1 MVVFFVFL
9 NIDLL
14 MKQFKFLLLSF
25 LGIFAGLYVIYVS
38 YFYFNQEE
46 MVFVQY
52 KLDEN
57 YKFNFENNFEEVKLK
72 SFDGKYQHGIL
83 FKANG
88 PKGLVFYLHGNAGAV
103 DSWGRIS
110 KTYTDLGYDIF
121 ILDYRSFGKSEGE
134 IENEEQIL
142 KDVQIVFDS
151 VSKKYKKNIIIGYSI
166 GTGVA
171 SCLASIRKNDILIL
185 KAPFDNFLKFTEG
198 RVPYFPNSLKKF
210 RFETDK
216 NLSKI
221 TTPIYLF
228 HGNKD
233 QLISVENSFRLKQV
247 LKSTD
252 SLFILEGQKHLGINE
267 NVEYKQKITELLK

>member
-1 MVVFFVFL
+1 
-9 NIDLL
+9 
-14 MKQFKFLLLSF
+14 MKQFKFLLFSF
-25 LGIFAGLYVIYVS
+25 LGIFAGLYVLYVS
-38 YFYFNQEE
+38 YFYFNQKE

-57 YKFNFENNFEEVKLK
+57 YKFDFENNFEEVKVK

-83 FKANG
+83 FKAKD

-103 DSWGRIS
+103 DRWGKIS

-134 IENEEQIL
+134 IENEEQVL

-151 VSKKYKKNIIIGYSI
+151 VSKKYNKKIIIGYSI
-166 GTGVA
+166 GTGLA
-171 SCLASIRKNDILIL
+171 SYLASIRKNDLLIL

-221 TTPIYLF
+221 KTPICLF

-233 QLISVENSFRLKQV
+233 QLISIDNSYRLKQLLKPLDTLYV
-247 LKSTD
+247 LNNQNHIGVND
-252 SLFILEGQKHLGINE
+252 
-267 NVEYKQKITELLK
+267 NVEYKQKLAELLK